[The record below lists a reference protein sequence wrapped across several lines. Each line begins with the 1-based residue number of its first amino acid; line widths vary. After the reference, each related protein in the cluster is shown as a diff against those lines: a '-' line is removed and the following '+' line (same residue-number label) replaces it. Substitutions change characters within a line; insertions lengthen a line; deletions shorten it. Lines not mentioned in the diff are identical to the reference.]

1 MSYWKGKRVL
11 VTGGA
16 GFVGSHLVQLLL
28 KEGASVRITDN
39 LENSSTANL
48 GSILDHVEFLELDLT
63 ELESSKKAVRGIQ
76 VVLNL
81 AAKVGG
87 VGYNLQH
94 PGQMLTHNLLLSTMV
109 LEAARQA
116 DVERFLCVSS
126 ACVYPRYCTMPIPET
141 EGFRDLPEA
150 SNLGYG
156 WAKRT
161 AEMQA
166 QLYAQE
172 HGMKVAIVRPYNTYG
187 PRDHFEL
194 ERAHVIPAL
203 IKKVLDNQDPVVVW
217 GDGDQT
223 RAFVYVE
230 DLVTGMLLATE
241 KYPEADPLNIGTE
254 EEISVRDLVK
264 LICEES
270 DRSPQIIFDSS
281 KPSGQPRRNAD
292 ITKAKRLIGYYPRIS
307 LREGIKRTLQWYRE
321 TTAAS

>member
-1 MSYWKGKRVL
+1 MSFWKGKRVL

-16 GFVGSHLVQLLL
+16 GFIGSHLVQVLLT
-28 KEGASVRITDN
+28 EGASVRVTDN
-39 LENSSTANL
+39 LENSSMANL
-48 GSILDHVEFLELDLT
+48 SSIRDHVEFLKLDLT
-63 ELESSKKAVRGIQ
+63 ELESCLKAVKGMQ

-81 AAKVGG
+81 SAKVGG

-116 DVERFLCVSS
+116 GVERFLCVSS
-126 ACVYPRYCTMPIPET
+126 ACVYPRYCTMPIPEA
-141 EGFRDLPEA
+141 EGFRDLPEPT
-150 SNLGYG
+150 NLGYG

-217 GDGDQT
+217 GNGEQT

-264 LICEES
+264 LICELS
-270 DRSPQIIFDSS
+270 GRSPQIIFDSS

-292 ITKAKRLIGYYPRIS
+292 ITKAKRLIGYHPRIS
-307 LREGIKRTLQWYRE
+307 LREGINRTLQWYRE
-321 TTAAS
+321 TTTVL

>member
-1 MSYWKGKRVL
+1 M
-11 VTGGA
+11 
-16 GFVGSHLVQLLL
+16 VQLLTR
-28 KEGASVRITDN
+28 EGASLRVTDN
-39 LENSSTANL
+39 LENSSTANF
-48 GSILDHVEFLELDLT
+48 GSILDHMEFLELDLT
-63 ELESSKKAVRGIQ
+63 ELESCKKAVKGIQ
-76 VVLNL
+76 LVLNL

-94 PGQMLTHNLLLSTMV
+94 PGQMLTDNLLLNTMV

-150 SNLGYG
+150 TNLGYG

-172 HGMKVAIVRPYNTYG
+172 YGLKVAIVRPYNTYG

-217 GDGDQT
+217 GDGEQT

-254 EEISVRDLVK
+254 EETSVRDLVK
-264 LICEES
+264 LICEIS
-270 DRSPQIIFDSS
+270 GRNPKIVFDAS
-281 KPSGQPRRNAD
+281 KPAGQPRRNAD
-292 ITKAKRLIGYYPRIS
+292 TSKAMRLIGYRPRVT
-307 LREGIKRTLQWYRE
+307 LKEGLSSTIDWYV
-321 TTAAS
+321 TTQRGVQSGQT

>member
-217 GDGDQT
+217 GDGEQT

-254 EEISVRDLVK
+254 EEISIRDLVM
-264 LICEES
+264 LICELS
-270 DRSPQIIFDSS
+270 GKRPQITFDSS

-292 ITKAKRLIGYYPRIS
+292 ITKAKRLIGYHPRIS